1 MSCPGFLRLLRGVVR
16 LLRAQGRIPAAV
28 LACAVAAAPASAD
41 TVHLHNGD
49 RLTGRILHLS
59 PDALTLETTWAGEM
73 KIRRFEIRAIE
84 TDKPVVVLRERG
96 DRTQWAQILPGDP
109 GRMLLRPLSPE
120 EAFGAVPVDGEAGVT
135 GSGAVEAA
143 NVAPLDVASRSIR
156 YINPTPE
163 ESGEGVSRDGR
174 VTLSGAILHGNSEG
188 ERLYLESDFNTR
200 ARDWRYSLGFKAR
213 RERDAGQLV
222 ASNWLL
228 SGNYDRFLAG
238 SSHFRYLR
246 ASFEDDRFRDID
258 LRSAI
263 GAGVGMQLLS
273 TEHTQLSVRGG
284 LDAVELRRHDGF
296 DETYPAFGWGVNFT
310 RRVSWLTAELFHDQ
324 TGFWNLHDTGQV
336 TVRSRSGIRLPFI
349 YGLSASLQLNLD
361 WEGDPAQGRRGT
373 DTSWLIGL
381 GYEW

>member
-1 MSCPGFLRLLRGVVR
+1 MPYPGFLRLLLRGVSR
-16 LLRAQGRIPAAV
+16 LFRLQGSTPLIFAF
-28 LACAVAAAPASAD
+28 ACLAAAAAHAD
-41 TVHLHNGD
+41 TVYLHNGD

-84 TDKPVVVLRERG
+84 TDKPVLVLRER
-96 DRTQWAQILPGDP
+96 TEHTEWAQILPGEP
-109 GRMLLRPLSPE
+109 GRMLIRPASPE
-120 EAFGAVPVDGEAGVT
+120 EVFGQAPAEGDPTVSEPEEPPQ
-135 GSGAVEAA
+135 VE
-143 NVAPLDVASRSIR
+143 PLEIASRSIR
-156 YINPTPE
+156 YINPKPE

-174 VTLSGAILHGNSEG
+174 VTLSGAIVRGNSEG
-188 ERLYLESDFNTR
+188 ERLYVESDFNTR

-213 RERDAGQLV
+213 RERDVGNLV
-222 ASNWLL
+222 ASNWLF

-273 TEHTQLSVRGG
+273 TERTQLSLRGG
-284 LDAVELRRHDGF
+284 LDVVDLRRLQGP
-296 DETYPAFGWGVNFT
+296 DESYPALGWGVNFT
-310 RRVSWLTAELFHDQ
+310 RRIPWFSAELFHDQ
-324 TGFWNLHDTGQV
+324 TGFWNLEDTGQV
-336 TVRSRSGIRLPFI
+336 TVRSRSGIRVPFVS
-349 YGLSASLQLNLD
+349 GLTASLQLNLD
-361 WEGDPAQGRRGT
+361 WEGEPADGQRAT

-381 GYEW
+381 GYAW